1 MSLSTFLDGN
11 VPDRLRGL
19 LWLGLS
25 ETGVLYRGSATS
37 DGGGGGTVAW
47 STVGTT
53 VCRLDAATDRD
64 RRTTGGRV
72 DERATHTVTY
82 PSGSL
87 TVEPEDQL
95 VVAGR
100 GTFAVLTLST
110 VTGAAAQTFQVL
122 QLTG

>member
-11 VPDRLRGL
+11 TPTRLRGL

-25 ETGVLYRGSATS
+25 ETGVLYRGSAVS

-47 STVGTT
+47 SVVGTT

-64 RRTTGGRV
+64 RRTTGGRI
-72 DERATHTVTY
+72 DERTIYTVTY

-87 TVEPEDQL
+87 TVTSEDQF
-95 VVAGR
+95 VVTGR
-100 GTFAVLTLST
+100 GTFAVLTVGM